1 MVTGLV
7 WSDDHGHDP
16 VQEDFAKTGRVGCC
30 KVVGEG
36 SEDDHKRLIMI
47 NHDDQG
53 VGLEGPRGSRGG
65 PLGLPYRVAGG
76 NREV

>member
-1 MVTGLV
+1 MQRSKLPIGLLVTGLV

-30 KVVGEG
+30 QVVGEG
-36 SEDDHKRLIMI
+36 SEDNHKRLI

-53 VGLEGPRGSRGG
+53 AGL
-65 PLGLPYRVAGG
+65 A
-76 NREV
+76 

>member
-1 MVTGLV
+1 M
-7 WSDDHGHDP
+7 
-16 VQEDFAKTGRVGCC
+16 QEDFAKTGRVGCC

-53 VGLEGPRGSRGG
+53 VGLEGPRGSRDR
-65 PLGLPYRVAGG
+65 PLNILISQSRILHVSQQVLFYYL
-76 NREV
+76 